1 MKDVLPDWE
10 RVLSA
15 ASRLQDIIPDAV
27 LVGGTASA
35 LYAGHRQ
42 SADADHIVTD
52 LRTRFEEILG
62 QLESVAG
69 WKTSRIN
76 KPVQIL
82 GSLDGIDTG
91 IRQLIR
97 TKPLET
103 ATINTPAGPVVLP
116 TQAEMLRIKA
126 ALILKRNATRDY
138 IDFVAL
144 AAHLRK
150 EKTIEALANFDEL
163 YPQPNGRSA
172 ITQLMVQISNPKP
185 YDREKETLRHYKG
198 LVEKYDSWDKIQAF
212 GVKIANSIFNSIENE
227 RRNENNGHGL

>member
-62 QLESVAG
+62 QLELVAG

-82 GSLDGIDTG
+82 GSLYWIDTG

-138 IDFVAL
+138 IYFVAL

-163 YPQPNGRSA
+163 YPQLCG
-172 ITQLMVQISNPKP
+172 
-185 YDREKETLRHYKG
+185 
-198 LVEKYDSWDKIQAF
+198 
-212 GVKIANSIFNSIENE
+212 
-227 RRNENNGHGL
+227 